1 MLPTEQNS
9 IILDLLFDLATWHA
23 YAKLRLHTD
32 TMLKY
37 FDTMTSNIRHSL
49 RIFDGE
55 VCSKYVTQELPQEEV
70 ARGRRAVQLMKVNV
84 VAGRSVT
91 TAAAPVV
98 KGPKRRYFN
107 LSTYKLHVLGDYPNQ
122 IRRFGTTDS
131 FSTQP
136 VSLICPH
143 FSSVYLKHASG
154 RITAQERQT
163 TI

>member
-1 MLPTEQNS
+1 
-9 IILDLLFDLATWHA
+9 
-23 YAKLRLHTD
+23 
-32 TMLKY
+32 
-37 FDTMTSNIRHSL
+37 MTSNIGHSL
-49 RIFDGE
+49 RVFDRE
-55 VCSKYVTQELPQEEV
+55 VCSKYVTQELPQEEA
-70 ARGRRAVQLMKVNV
+70 ARGRRAIQRMKATA
-84 VAGRSVT
+84 VAGQSVT
-91 TAAAPVV
+91 TAATPVV

-136 VSLICPH
+136 VSLPYPH
-143 FSSVYLKHASG
+143 ILSIYLKYASG